1 MGRNVAP
8 DIFDQKS
15 REKSK
20 LGRNVAGRN
29 VVGEKCHQGE
39 MSFSLCKYVPAIV
52 ALIVIPKPIIEN
64 STKKS

>member
-39 MSFSLCKYVPAIV
+39 MSFSPFEHFMESLFTSFLNCE
-52 ALIVIPKPIIEN
+52 IPFILDFI
-64 STKKS
+64 

>member
-39 MSFSLCKYVPAIV
+39 MSFSLFNVFSKKNGVKSKK
-52 ALIVIPKPIIEN
+52 VIN
-64 STKKS
+64 FCF

>member
-8 DIFDQKS
+8 DIFHPKS

-20 LGRNVAGRN
+20 LGRNVAAKN

-39 MSFSLCKYVPAIV
+39 LSFSRGVMVYLCG
-52 ALIVIPKPIIEN
+52 
-64 STKKS
+64 T